1 MKSLID
7 FVKTTLIGGLLVI
20 LPVVLLWV
28 LLKQGAAA
36 VGPILQP
43 VLSRLP
49 PDMPF
54 PGVVALAIEALVVIL
69 GCFAVGLAFRT
80 PTGRRVTHAVES
92 RVFNHLPGYAL
103 LRSFTR
109 GAMGEEDAM
118 QFKVALTEMEGGLVP
133 SFIIEEHPDG
143 RFTVFVPSA
152 PTPTSGAIYIFPREA
167 VHLVDVPFSQAVRCI
182 TRLGKGS
189 DRLLRAMR

>member
-1 MKSLID
+1 MKALID

-20 LPVVLLWV
+20 LPVVLVWV
-28 LLKQGAAA
+28 LLKQGAEA

-49 PDMPF
+49 PDIPF
-54 PGVVALAIEALVVIL
+54 PSVVALAIEVLVVVL

-92 RVFNHLPGYAL
+92 RVFTHLPGYAL
-103 LRSFTR
+103 LRSLTR
-109 GAMGEEDAM
+109 GAMGEEEAV

-152 PTPTSGAIYIFPREA
+152 PTPTSGAIYIFPGEA

-189 DRLLRAMR
+189 GRLLQAMR